1 MQRADSWEKTLM
13 LGKIEGR
20 RRKGATEEEM
30 VWWHHRLNGHEF
42 EQNLGNTEGQG
53 SPVCCNSWAH
63 EDWDTTQSWITM
75 KTTASILW
83 RWLVNVLGV
92 WFGRMWLKYLLSWLN
107 FLLHFTRKKK
117 KIMCVLVPQ
126 PTAGDPVP
134 EDWLK
139 LTISL
144 ISQHGAWK
152 ESIGT
157 PALCCNGCC
166 WQPLIPDF
174 MCFSS
179 CLGGQWRAKGR
190 WRICIYWTNLLLELG
205 QLLATSL
212 WVKLNYWKM
221 FISDPVD
228 PQETLRG
235 DGSIPDFCGALIL
248 MMLSLNHG
256 SLKYARKSG
265 SL

>member
-1 MQRADSWEKTLM
+1 MASPTQWTWVWAKSGKYWRTGKPSVLQSLGTWRLRHDSELNNNENNSKCSL
-13 LGKIEGR
+13 
-20 RRKGATEEEM
+20 EM
-30 VWWHHRLNGHEF
+30 F
-42 EQNLGNTEGQG
+42 
-53 SPVCCNSWAH
+53 
-63 EDWDTTQSWITM
+63 
-75 KTTASILW
+75 
-83 RWLVNVLGV
+83 LVNVLGV
-92 WFGRMWLKYLLSWLN
+92 WFGRRIWLKYLLSWLN

-117 KIMCVLVPQ
+117 IMCVLVPQ
-126 PTAGDPVP
+126 LTAGDLVP

-144 ISQHGAWK
+144 ISQHGGWK
-152 ESIGT
+152 ESIGP

-166 WQPLIPDF
+166 WQPPIPDF

-221 FISDPVD
+221 FSSDPVD
-228 PQETLRG
+228 PQETVRG

-248 MMLSLNHG
+248 MMLSPNHG